1 MIYVSLH
8 LPDIVLFAEGLSVS
22 YEAGTIF
29 IKEHLAF
36 GALETGSM
44 PFEVRC
50 YPQDVLIMNLP
61 TTANTKGVFSAWTQ
75 DAEGLNY
82 VF

>member
-1 MIYVSLH
+1 MYAY
-8 LPDIVLFAEGLSVS
+8 LPYIVLFTVS
-22 YEAGTIF
+22 FSISDKAGTIF

>member
-1 MIYVSLH
+1 MH

-36 GALETGSM
+36 AALETGSM
-44 PFEVRC
+44 PFQVRC
-50 YPQDVLIMNLP
+50 YPKDVLIVNLP
-61 TTANTKGVFSAWTQ
+61 ATANT
-75 DAEGLNY
+75 E
-82 VF
+82 